1 MEGFHWLKIKNTFD
15 WSEQMDGRFSLV
27 KDIKYCKTFDWSE
40 QMDGRFSLVKDIK
53 YCKTFDWSKRWMEG
67 FHWLK
72 I

>member
-1 MEGFHWLKIKNTFD
+1 MG
-15 WSEQMDGRFSLV
+15 GRFSLV

-40 QMDGRFSLVKDIK
+40 QMDGRFSLAKEIK
-53 YCKTFDWSKRWMEG
+53 NRKLLIGQSRWMEG